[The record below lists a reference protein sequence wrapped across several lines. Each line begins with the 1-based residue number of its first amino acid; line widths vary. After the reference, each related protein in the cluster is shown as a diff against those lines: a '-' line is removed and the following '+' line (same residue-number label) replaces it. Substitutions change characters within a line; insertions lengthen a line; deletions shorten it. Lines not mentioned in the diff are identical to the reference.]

1 MSSDALTSLDKL
13 PQVLTDKLGRL
24 RRRVTLWFTVDGL
37 IRVIGV
43 AFALIA
49 LDLLIDWFFRMDRAQ
64 RGIMLVI
71 MIGVLL
77 WVAWRHL
84 VRPFPRKKRRRRMN
98 PGIRNPWRTRR
109 KLLLPTQMP
118 RRVQRKKHWRHG
130 FWGLNLAA
138 L

>member
-77 WVAWRHL
+77 WVAWGY
-84 VRPFPRKKRRRRMN
+84 KY
-98 PGIRNPWRTRR
+98 WT
-109 KLLLPTQMP
+109 
-118 RRVQRKKHWRHG
+118 
-130 FWGLNLAA
+130 WGDLARSE
-138 L
+138 

>member
-84 VRPFPRKKRRRRMN
+84 VRPLKAKLTDEALCLEMEKHGEYSEELISALEFSRTDWSKQPN
-98 PGIRNPWRTRR
+98 VAPGLV
-109 KLLLPTQMP
+109 K
-118 RRVQRKKHWRHG
+118 
-130 FWGLNLAA
+130 
-138 L
+138 